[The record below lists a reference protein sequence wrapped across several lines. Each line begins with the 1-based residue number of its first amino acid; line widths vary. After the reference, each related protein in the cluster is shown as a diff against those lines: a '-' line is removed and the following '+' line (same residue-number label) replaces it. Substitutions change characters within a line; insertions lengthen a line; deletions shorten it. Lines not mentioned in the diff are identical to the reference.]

1 MLSVTLFSL
10 KSMTLL
16 NEQEDKW
23 YLFIQNCSQVCPLP
37 CRKNMITRKRSQRI
51 PENCSNMNIINNITP
66 TTFPTVARL
75 PIGKHLL
82 VCNTRDTQFLDHP
95 WSAMETVL
103 KKQMRPFSSYWIM
116 CYLQMVQVLPMV
128 QLYARATPHI
138 CLQACPSLQAAGN
151 LNSWRNI

>member
-10 KSMTLL
+10 KSVTLL

-95 WSAMETVL
+95 DLPWRLYLKNRCGHSVVIGLRVTCRWFKYCPWFSCMPGLHHTSACKPVL
-103 KKQMRPFSSYWIM
+103 
-116 CYLQMVQVLPMV
+116 
-128 QLYARATPHI
+128 
-138 CLQACPSLQAAGN
+138 ACRLLG
-151 LNSWRNI
+151 I